1 MNRTPRSPRRQSGFT
16 LVELAIVVAVG
27 LILAALGWTFLPDI
41 IGGNAAKKMITAI
54 QKGVPS
60 IQTHFARQA
69 QVPNGTN
76 LTNQVAQWQLVPSD
90 MITGTGNAATVVTEW
105 GTWTFTG
112 AANNTITSAIDHVP
126 NRECR
131 DIVRELN
138 TATYRR
144 VTINNTAVK
153 AAPGAQINL
162 DTVAAQC
169 GTDDNTIIFDFSK
182 G

>member
-60 IQTHFARQA
+60 IQTHLARQA
-69 QVPNGTN
+69 QVPVADI
-76 LTNQVAQWQLVPSD
+76 TNQVAQWQLVPSD
-90 MITGTGNAATVVTEW
+90 MIAGTGNAATVVTEW
-105 GTWTFTG
+105 GTWTFAG
-112 AANNTITSAIDHVP
+112 MANNIIRSTINRVP
-126 NRECR
+126 DRECR

-138 TATYRR
+138 TTTYRQ
-144 VTINNTAVK
+144 VLINGTVVK

-162 DTVAAQC
+162 DTVATNC
-169 GTDDNTIIFDFSK
+169 NTDSNTIIFEFSK